1 MKALVKHPLFILG
14 LLIRLTLLTIVAPQA
29 SAQWYV
35 PFLQSTLGYLTLD
48 PWHTFLGSQGS
59 SLAFPYGYIMLLTFL
74 PLAGVCQLLD
84 IPFAWGYGL
93 TLLAA
98 DIGVCLVLKRLITIS
113 NRKLLLVYWLS
124 PIVLFATYWLGLNDI
139 IPVFILCLALFFM
152 RQLKALEA
160 GILCGAAI
168 SAKLSMILAAPLF
181 CIYLFRNQSLRYLL
195 RPFILGLLG
204 SSFIF
209 WIPFL
214 LSQDALT
221 MLLSN
226 PEMGK
231 VYDLAFRADEV
242 TSIYLLPMAYLLT
255 LYLAWYIR
263 RISFDLF
270 FVLLGIA
277 FFLVLLLTPA
287 SPGWFLW
294 VLPLLVFYQANSN
307 RIAIAIVGVFTLFYV
322 ALSFL
327 ITPRPI
333 ILGSNVADVIAI
345 YINDKLGMKGQG
357 VLFTVLL
364 TIGIILIIRIW
375 RQTVRNNNFFRI
387 SRKPLVIGISGDS
400 GSGKD
405 TLVNSLVG
413 LFGSH
418 SVVTLSGD
426 DYHFWDRQKPMWQVM
441 THLNPRAND
450 LEQFTRDLITL
461 ADGKTI
467 LSRHYDHGSGRKS
480 KPYYVKS
487 NDFIIASGLH
497 ALYLPILRACYDL
510 SIYLDIDE
518 ELRRYFKLERDIH
531 QRGHSLEKVLLSLEK
546 RAADSQHFIRPQAAY
561 ADLVISLHPIHPR
574 IIKDAGK
581 RHPLRY
587 KLFIRAKHGLH
598 EESLVRTLVGIC
610 GLHVDMT
617 LNGDNSQ
624 VELIIEGETS
634 AEDMALAAK
643 ELLPELREIL
653 DAQPQWQDGMLGIMQ
668 LIVLSHIN
676 QALNRRI
683 L

>member
-1 MKALVKHPLFILG
+1 MKPLFKHPLFILG
-14 LLIRLTLLTIVAPQA
+14 LVLRLILLATVAPQA
-29 SAQWYV
+29 PAQWYI
-35 PFLQSTLGYLTLD
+35 PFLQSALQHFSLD
-48 PWHTFLGSQGS
+48 PWHTFLNSGGS
-59 SLAFPYGYIMLLTFL
+59 SLAFPYGYVMLLAFL
-74 PLAGVCQLLD
+74 PLTITCQLLD
-84 IPFAWGYGL
+84 FPIAWGYGL

-98 DIGVCLVLKRLITIS
+98 DIGICLALKRLITIS

-124 PIVLFATYWLGLNDI
+124 PIVLFATYCLGLNDI
-139 IPVFILCLALFFM
+139 IPIFILCLALSFI
-152 RQLKALEA
+152 RQLKAFEA

-181 CIYLFRNQSLRYLL
+181 CVYLFRNQSLRYLL
-195 RPFILGLLG
+195 GPFILGLSG
-204 SSFIF
+204 SSFLF
-209 WIPFL
+209 WMPFL

-221 MLLSN
+221 MLLNN
-226 PEMGK
+226 PEMAK
-231 VYDLAFRADEV
+231 VYDVAFRANEL
-242 TSIYLLPMAYLLT
+242 TSIYILPMAYLLT

-294 VLPLLVFYQANSN
+294 VLPLLVFYQANN
-307 RIAIAIVGVFTLFYV
+307 NHIAIAIVGVFTLFYV

-327 ITPRPI
+327 ITPRPT
-333 ILGSNVADVIAI
+333 ILGSNIADVIAVNI
-345 YINDKLGMKGQG
+345 SAKLGMKNQG

-364 TIGIILIIRIW
+364 TIGIILMIRIW

-387 SRKPLVIGISGDS
+387 SRKPIVIGISGDS

-426 DYHFWDRQKPMWQVM
+426 DYHLWDRQKPMWQVM

-461 ADGKTI
+461 ADSKTI
-467 LSRHYDHGSGRKS
+467 LSRHYDHSSGRKS

-487 NDFIIASGLH
+487 NDFIVASGLH

-518 ELRRYFKLERDIH
+518 GLRKHFKLERDVN

-561 ADLVISLHPIHPR
+561 ADLVISLHPIHPD
-574 IIKDAGK
+574 IIKGAGTK
-581 RHPLRY
+581 HPLRY

-643 ELLPELREIL
+643 ELLPELTEIL
-653 DAQPQWQDGMLGIMQ
+653 DPQPKWQDGVLGIMQ